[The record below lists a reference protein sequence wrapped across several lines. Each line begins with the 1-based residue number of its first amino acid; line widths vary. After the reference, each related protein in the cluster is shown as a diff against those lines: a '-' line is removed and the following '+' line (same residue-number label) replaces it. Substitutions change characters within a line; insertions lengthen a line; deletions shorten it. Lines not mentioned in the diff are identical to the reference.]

1 MLNVSLFTKKNSLKK
16 TMLKLLS
23 RFSWNSQ
30 PVQVCALGN
39 FFFIHFYNA
48 DFFVVLHSG
57 AEKARDSLNGRFFGG
72 RMVRSDIYDQALY
85 ECNDLSG

>member
-1 MLNVSLFTKKNSLKK
+1 MFHKFNVIQLVTNRYFQN
-16 TMLKLLS
+16 
-23 RFSWNSQ
+23 
-30 PVQVCALGN
+30 
-39 FFFIHFYNA
+39 I
-48 DFFVVLHSG
+48 G